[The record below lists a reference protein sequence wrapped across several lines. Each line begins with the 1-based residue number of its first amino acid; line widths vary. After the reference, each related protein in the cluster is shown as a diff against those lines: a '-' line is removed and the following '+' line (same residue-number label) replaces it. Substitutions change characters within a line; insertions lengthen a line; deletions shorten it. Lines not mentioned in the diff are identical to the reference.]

1 METFKLFEYN
11 DELIKKSLELWE
23 FDIQNIPLELIQHVP
38 MHSFK
43 VTTSSKPLLYVD
55 NLQCCVSVWAL
66 VPNFAFASHI
76 NPSVIRNDDFYVDSE
91 DNPIKLKRID
101 DLYDAIMNSDIN
113 KDDYIKIG
121 LTFGVTPLSKDDPNI
136 RLIYEAIEE
145 LIIKLKEQGITGYF
159 VERDYE
165 MNFILDSRNGKVIVP
180 EEELETKKVL

>member
-38 MHSFK
+38 MHGFK
-43 VTTSSKPLLYVD
+43 VATSSKPLLYVD

-66 VPNFAFASHI
+66 APNFAFASHI

-91 DNPIKLKRID
+91 DNPIKLKRTD
-101 DLYDAIMNSDIN
+101 DLYNTIMNSDLN
-113 KDDYIKIG
+113 KDDPIKIG
-121 LTFGVTPLSKDDPNI
+121 LTFGVTPLPKDDPNI

-145 LIIKLKEQGITGYF
+145 LIIKLKEQSLTAYF
-159 VERDYE
+159 VERNYE